1 MSLINISKFKKNL
14 TVIILCGGKGQRLRP
29 LTCDVPKPLV
39 KIKNKAILEY
49 IIDHLLKFNVQNII
63 IASGYKNQLI
73 KNFVKKNYK
82 DKNIE
87 VIDTGVKTS
96 ILGRI
101 KKITQKKEGE
111 FLICYGDTLVDININ
126 RLIKFYLLN
135 KKKIVISSYELK
147 SSFGILNIN
156 KKNNF
161 VINFAEKPN
170 LGIWFNIG
178 YILISDKFCKILKN
192 FKKFE
197 NFLDFLS
204 KKKLMKSYK
213 HLGRHI
219 TVNTVT
225 ELETAKIQIK
235 KFI

>member
-29 LTCDVPKPLV
+29 LTYDVPKPLV

-135 KKKIVISSYELK
+135 KKKNC
-147 SSFGILNIN
+147 NI
-156 KKNNF
+156 
-161 VINFAEKPN
+161 
-170 LGIWFNIG
+170 
-178 YILISDKFCKILKN
+178 
-192 FKKFE
+192 
-197 NFLDFLS
+197 
-204 KKKLMKSYK
+204 
-213 HLGRHI
+213 
-219 TVNTVT
+219 
-225 ELETAKIQIK
+225 
-235 KFI
+235 